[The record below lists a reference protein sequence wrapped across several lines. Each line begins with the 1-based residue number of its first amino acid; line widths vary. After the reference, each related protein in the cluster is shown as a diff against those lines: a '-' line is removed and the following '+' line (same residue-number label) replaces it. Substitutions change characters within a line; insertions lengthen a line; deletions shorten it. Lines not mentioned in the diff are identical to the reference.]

1 MKKLVTMLVL
11 SMVLIM
17 VSNCE
22 QSYAG
27 VKVMKWHLVDS
38 GKHLDWDG
46 KTRYQNQF
54 NYAVNVWN
62 NYKKG
67 VIRKDNIFRW
77 EDVAISDCFEISN
90 MAGITYSDGAIRF
103 NTYVMDTLPV
113 NAKRNVCI
121 HELGHALGLDH
132 NSRTDIMYPY
142 LTTRV
147 KLSAN
152 DKASYNYAYKH
163 LYKK

>member
-1 MKKLVTMLVL
+1 MKKFVTMVVL
-11 SMVLIM
+11 CMMLIM
-17 VSNCE
+17 VSNYE
-22 QSYAG
+22 NSYAG
-27 VKVMKWHLVDS
+27 VKVLSWNLVDN

-46 KTRYQNQF
+46 KTKYQSHF
-54 NYAVNVWN
+54 NYAVKVWN

-90 MAGITYSDGAIRF
+90 VAGVTCSDGTIRF
-103 NTYVMDTLPV
+103 NKYIMDSLPT

-121 HELGHALGLDH
+121 HELGHALGLEH
-132 NSRTDIMYPY
+132 NTRTDIMYMY

-147 KLSAN
+147 KLSNN
-152 DKASYNYAYKH
+152 DKKSYDYAYKH
-163 LYKK
+163 LYK